1 MLRRV
6 LIGLAFALAVVAA
19 CYAWPLS
26 AVLGLKQALMARDAD
41 GVARHV
47 DFVALKANVKQSTQQ
62 QIEKKDAGS
71 FLAPLKDAVI
81 GVIADDKLDRVA
93 TPAGMI
99 NLVCDQSSDG
109 EGPPP
114 GSSKPCELHG
124 HMQYAGFRS
133 RNRFAVSVRK
143 DSGEEFTLVMA
154 RQGWHWVLVDLL
166 KPQAET
172 GPGTSKT
179 VH

>member
-1 MLRRV
+1 MLQRV
-6 LIGLAFALAVVAA
+6 LIVLAFTLAAVAA

-71 FLAPLKDAVI
+71 FLAPLKDAVV

-93 TPAGMI
+93 TPAGLI

-124 HMQYAGFRS
+124 HMQHAGFRS
-133 RNRFAVSVRK
+133 RSRFTVAVRK
-143 DSGEEFTLVMA
+143 DNGEEFTLVMA

-166 KPQAET
+166 KPQS
-172 GPGTSKT
+172 GTSKT

>member
-1 MLRRV
+1 MVRLL
-6 LIGLAFALAVVAA
+6 LIGVTFALVAA
-19 CYAWPLS
+19 AACFAWPLS
-26 AVLGLKQALMARDAD
+26 AVAGLKHALMTRDAD

-47 DFVALKANVKQSTQQ
+47 DFVTLKANIKRSTQQ
-62 QIEKKDAGS
+62 QIEKKDADS
-71 FLAPLKDAVI
+71 VLAPVKDAVI
-81 GVIADDKLDRVA
+81 EVIADDKLDRVA

-99 NLVCDQSSDG
+99 NLVCDQASDG

-124 HMQYAGFRS
+124 HMRHAGFRS
-133 RNRFAVSVRK
+133 RSRFTVAVRK

-154 RQGWHWVLVDLL
+154 RHGWHWVLVDLV
-166 KPQAET
+166 KPQ
-172 GPGTSKT
+172 PGASKT